1 LSLPAIASRTMVRI
15 IRTSKNYHTKA
26 STNIYGA
33 SRIIWGSPGRKVIRM
48 STTIHQANTF
58 KARPKRIYDILMSSR
73 EHAAMTANGSAK
85 VSCKEGGA
93 FYCHGGWIGGRNVEL
108 VPGKRIVQAWRAKN
122 WPKGTYSLVT
132 FTLKKQGRGTRLIL
146 DHTGIP
152 DNHRGHLNSGWK
164 ARYWAPLRAYLAKH
178 G

>member
-1 LSLPAIASRTMVRI
+1 
-15 IRTSKNYHTKA
+15 
-26 STNIYGA
+26 
-33 SRIIWGSPGRKVIRM
+33 M

-85 VSCKEGGA
+85 VSRKEGGA

-122 WPKGTYSLVT
+122 WPKGIYSL
-132 FTLKKQGRGTRLIL
+132 GRVLI
-146 DHTGIP
+146 
-152 DNHRGHLNSGWK
+152 NSVC
-164 ARYWAPLRAYLAKH
+164 PLSGVKRTCVSAMQ
-178 G
+178 